1 MKSRNV
7 YSAEYKE
14 WLKINASIYSIED
27 IIKISKE
34 KFGFEISLNGMG
46 NLLYRNKLK
55 HKNYNKNKAT
65 NGAKKPIG
73 YEYKKPDGI
82 VLVKVAEPDVW
93 QNKQRYIYEKY
104 YNVKKPI
111 IQDELFD
118 VLNDYL
124 SVSNRR
130 ITFEYI
136 MLEGINDSRACALE
150 LSKLIQGMNA
160 YVNLIPYNETE
171 NIGFKRT
178 KKEKILEFYDILKKN
193 NINVTIRREFG
204 GKVDAACGQLR
215 ANQMGGL

>member
-104 YNVKKPI
+104 YNVKLKKDTMI
-111 IQDELFD
+111 IFLD
-118 VLNDYL
+118 NDRSNFNINNLKAVKSGEYL
-124 SVSNRR
+124 VARNKK
-130 ITFEYI
+130 
-136 MLEGINDSRACALE
+136 L
-150 LSKLIQGMNA
+150 LSDNP
-160 YVNLIPYNETE
+160 YVNDCATE
-171 NIGFKRT
+171 LGKLYI
-178 KKEKILEFYDILKKN
+178 EAKN
-193 NINVTIRREFG
+193 VI
-204 GKVDAACGQLR
+204 Q
-215 ANQMGGL
+215 